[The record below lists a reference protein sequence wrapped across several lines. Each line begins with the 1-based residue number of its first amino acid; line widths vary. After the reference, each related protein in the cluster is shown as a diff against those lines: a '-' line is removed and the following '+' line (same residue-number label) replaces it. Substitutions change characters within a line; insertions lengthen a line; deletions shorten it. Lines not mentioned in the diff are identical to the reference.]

1 MSNSIKLYR
10 LVHNKWAAQAFDGE
24 GARLFGGR
32 WNSKGQLCVYTAGSE
47 ALAILEILVHLNNR
61 PALSQ
66 YRLFQLTIAH
76 TDLMQIGRSTL
87 PASWR
92 EQPATSETSRIGD
105 NWLSQNASLALAVPS
120 VLAPRENNILLNP
133 KHANFAS
140 CLSRIIE
147 LDFMPDSRLAL

>member
-10 LVHNKWAAQAFDGE
+10 LVHSKWAAQAFDGE

-32 WNSKGQLCVYTAGSE
+32 WNSKGQLCIYSAGSE

-61 PALSQ
+61 SVLSQ
-66 YRLFQLTIAH
+66 YRLFQLTIERSE
-76 TDLMQIGRSTL
+76 LMQIGSSTL

-92 EQPATSETSRIGD
+92 EQPATSETARIGD
-105 NWLSQNASLALAVPS
+105 SWLKQNASLALAVPS

-133 KHANFAS
+133 KHANFAG
-140 CLSRIIE
+140 CLPRITE